1 MKLNNPNYLNGLKS
15 SVEQI
20 NAAVEGGGAGLTPEQ
35 TTTLDKLED
44 ITSSASEIDRVAKNK
59 MKLIKGKVI
68 EDFSS
73 TTGFTLLGTGG
84 ATATLV
90 TEANP
95 FSSTSIKFETTI
107 NAGSLQVNKT
117 LASPISLMQCETL
130 SIYVYSPNLGGF
142 SNSAVRLRNTASKY
156 FEYSFKSEMFG
167 TLNPEWHHLKIPISK
182 LSATGSITVKDLIK
196 EITIIGYGNSGATMS
211 LYFAGIVIDN
221 KQNKAI
227 SFTFDDNNITD
238 YTVAYNKMKEYGF
251 KGTSYIISEAAGTG
265 LDVRMSLA
273 QMQEMYEYGWKF
285 GMHGKDSLN
294 WVDETTIEQAETS
307 IKACRDWLYDNGFK
321 GNGLKSVA
329 YPQGKYNDSVIS
341 VLKKLGITH
350 GRTTI
355 PNNSYYPM
363 EDIYKIRGMGQGGSL
378 AEKIAKLDDAM
389 QNNCHVCFI
398 GHTITDVDDFNGM
411 IDYIAENYADYVT
424 TLPDWAEAYI
434 DKINEV

>member
-1 MKLNNPNYLNGLKS
+1 MA
-15 SVEQI
+15 I
-20 NAAVEGGGAGLTPEQ
+20 
-35 TTTLDKLED
+35 D
-44 ITSSASEIDRVAKNK
+44 ITNKEEKKIALTGAQIEETLLQAHLSKDAIEKIKGLEASASEIDRSVSQNK

-68 EDFSS
+68 ESFSS
-73 TTGFTLLGTGG
+73 TAGFALLGTGG

-90 TEANP
+90 TETNP
-95 FSSTSIKFETTI
+95 FSSTSVKFETTI
-107 NAGSLQVNKT
+107 NGGSLQVNKT

-142 SNSAVRLRNTASKY
+142 SNSALRLRNTSSKY

-167 TLNPEWHHLKIPISK
+167 TSNPEWHHLKIPISK
-182 LSATGSITVKDLIK
+182 LSATGSITVKDLIN
-196 EITIIGYGNSGATMS
+196 EITIIGYGNSGVTMS

-251 KGTSYIISEAAGTG
+251 KGTSYIISEAVGTG
-265 LDVRMSLA
+265 LDIRMSLA

-285 GMHGKDSLN
+285 GIHGKDSLN
-294 WVDETTIEQAETS
+294 WVDETTIAQAETS
-307 IKACRDWLYDNGFK
+307 IKACRDWLYDNGFR
-321 GNGLKSVA
+321 GNGLKSVG

-355 PNNSYYPM
+355 PNNSYYPL
-363 EDIYKIRGMGQGGSL
+363 EDIYKIRGMGQGGTL
-378 AEKIAKLDDAM
+378 AEKIAKLDNAM
-389 QNNCHVCFI
+389 KNNSHVCFI

-424 TLPDWAEAYI
+424 TLPDWVEAYI
-434 DKINEV
+434 NKTNEA